1 MKARQHRKTVQRRMG
16 HWIAG
21 ASWRRVMAHCA
32 ELTSS
37 LADSYAL
44 MANSFAD
51 IEYIS
56 AVNGSPFAKHPANF
70 GDPTV
75 PWPWDT
81 VVIDEH
87 TQLKPTNGDPR

>member
-1 MKARQHRKTVQRRMG
+1 MKARQHRNTVQRRMG
-16 HWIAG
+16 HWVAG

-37 LADSYAL
+37 LAD
-44 MANSFAD
+44 
-51 IEYIS
+51 
-56 AVNGSPFAKHPANF
+56 GSPFAKYPANF